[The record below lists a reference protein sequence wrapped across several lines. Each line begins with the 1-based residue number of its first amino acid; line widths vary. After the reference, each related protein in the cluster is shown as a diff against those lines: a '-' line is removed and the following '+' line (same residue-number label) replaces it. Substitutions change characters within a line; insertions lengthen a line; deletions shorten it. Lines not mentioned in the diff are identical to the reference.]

1 MPVPNEKAIG
11 RFILYHRRVIAAC
24 FAGLAVLFALSALEP
39 STAGTPVVVARHDL
53 VSGASLRAGDLHTV
67 TLPSGSQASHSWSS
81 PDELVGR
88 RIAAPVRKGEA
99 LTDYRLLEPGLLD
112 GYDKGLVLATINI
125 SEPTQLASFRVG
137 DHVNVVGSDPQGE
150 AGSTII
156 ARRAVIVALPR
167 LTDRDESVALALA
180 VPEEVGLQLAT
191 AGLRA
196 RMSVLSV
203 P

>member
-1 MPVPNEKAIG
+1 MSVPNEKAIG
-11 RFILYHRRVIAAC
+11 RFVIHHRRVIAAC
-24 FAGLAVLFALSALEP
+24 FAGLAVLFALSALKP
-39 STAGTPVVVARHDL
+39 STPGTPVVVARHDL
-53 VSGASLRAGDLHTV
+53 LSGASLRADDLRTV

-88 RIAAPVRKGEA
+88 RIAAPLRQGEV
-99 LTDYRLLEPGLLD
+99 LTDFRLLEPGLLA
-112 GYDKGLVLATINI
+112 GYDKGLVLSTISI
-125 SEPTQLASFRVG
+125 SEPAQLASLRVG

-156 ARRAVIVALPR
+156 ARRAVIVSLPR
-167 LTDRDESVALALA
+167 PTDRDESVALALA
-180 VPEEVGLQLAT
+180 VPEEVALQLAT